1 MSDNISPYSFFKQ
14 ETDLATDYFFISEI
28 RKCIYSLSFDTSE
41 NSTALF
47 DNFNEYVPTIIEN
60 SHYLILIQKPYE
72 LNNNEV
78 LKKEDKRI
86 RATIIEIINHYL
98 KSQNNNS
105 FIVYECLKPRERLFN
120 KWFSDFNQNYIKSG
134 LEVEV
139 GDKNMYFGYICKKA
153 NPKIAEV
160 DKEIDRL
167 SIFLLRKY

>member
-1 MSDNISPYSFFKQ
+1 M
-14 ETDLATDYFFISEI
+14 
-28 RKCIYSLSFDTSE
+28 
-41 NSTALF
+41 
-47 DNFNEYVPTIIEN
+47 
-60 SHYLILIQKPYE
+60 
-72 LNNNEV
+72 
-78 LKKEDKRI
+78 KKEDKRI

-120 KWFSDFNQNYIKSG
+120 KWFSDFNQYYIKSG